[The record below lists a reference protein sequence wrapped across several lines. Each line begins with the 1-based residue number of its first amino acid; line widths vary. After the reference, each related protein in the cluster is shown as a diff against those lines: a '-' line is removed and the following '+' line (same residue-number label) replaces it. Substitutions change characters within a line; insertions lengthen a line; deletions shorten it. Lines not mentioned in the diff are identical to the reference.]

1 MKFKILTF
9 LTLLLFACE
18 TPQPLL
24 GDVHEHADFKVY
36 LDGQVYDFAQNK
48 YMSTDEHKLSNFTHL
63 HDGDGELIH
72 KHMSTITLGDL
83 FESLG
88 MSFGEYLGEDCFVL
102 DADLPSSDGG
112 TAYCNDGEKTLKM
125 YVNGKEND
133 KLGDY
138 ELSDLDQILITYG
151 DENDD
156 EIQAQIDSV
165 GDRAC
170 IQSEVCPERGK
181 PSDESSCL
189 SSGDCEAL

>member
-1 MKFKILTF
+1 MKFKILSF

-36 LDGQVYDFAQNK
+36 LNGEAYDFAQDK

-72 KHMSTITLGDL
+72 KHMSTITLGDF

-88 MSFGEYLGEDCFVL
+88 MKFTEECFTLED
-102 DADLPSSDGG
+102 G
-112 TAYCNDGEKTLKM
+112 TAYCNEDEKILKIFVNGEK
-125 YVNGKEND
+125 NRD
-133 KLGDY
+133 FDDY

-151 DENDD
+151 DESDD
-156 EIQAQIDSV
+156 EIQAQMDSV

-170 IQSEVCPERGK
+170 IQSEVCPERGE
-181 PSDESSCL
+181 PSDESGCL

>member
-1 MKFKILTF
+1 MKFKLF
-9 LTLLLFACE
+9 CLLTLLLFACE
-18 TPQPLL
+18 KSQPLL

-36 LDGQVYDFAQNK
+36 LDGVVYDFAQDK

-63 HDGDGELIH
+63 HDGDGEIIH
-72 KHMSTITLGDL
+72 KHMSTITLGDF

-88 MSFGEYLGEDCFVL
+88 MQFTDDCFTL
-102 DADLPSSDGG
+102 EDG
-112 TAYCNDGEKTLKM
+112 TAYCNNDENTLKIF
-125 YVNGKEND
+125 VNGKKNRD
-133 KLGDY
+133 FADY

-151 DENDD
+151 NETDE
-156 EIQAQIDSV
+156 EIQAQLDSV

-189 SSGDCEAL
+189 SSGDCTAL